1 MFLDELVITDKFGD
15 TIRTVKFKKGLNL
28 ILGISDKKGTTNN
41 IGKTTLIRCI
51 DFCLGGK
58 IDQIYMDKEFKNKN
72 MNVYGFLQ
80 KNQPSFQLKIKDD
93 LASKSITYTVS
104 RTVHFNNNQIKST
117 DAIIANDENIE
128 FKDFNAELKKI
139 FFGSESKKPT
149 FRELI
154 AKFIRKDEQQVSNV
168 LKYLSPFT
176 QSAEYEKI
184 HLFLFG
190 FNFDEVLQKKNDI
203 EKELKKRTDI
213 LNALKSQFNI
223 TDLVQILNILKQS
236 LGELTQKRDE
246 FKIDEKYEIEEEE
259 LRSIQLN
266 LINLE
271 KNISDLQ
278 LKKAISE
285 QQCDN
290 IKKDFFDQDV
300 NSLKL
305 MYEEVGFYAE
315 NMHKSFEEVVTF
327 HNKMLKNELDYTI
340 SKIKQ
345 YDARLNELAQS
356 RQTSA
361 QKYSEIL
368 ERLSKTGSLAEYTKL
383 NEQIEKISEKK
394 GRAEQQIEDIQK
406 NQKSCDDLR
415 MELQNIVD
423 QIDRKLTS
431 FNEKL
436 ALFNSFF
443 TSYSKKLYDQEF
455 FLSYEQNNDMIKFSI
470 KDMNGNEGPG
480 KKQAI
485 ISAFDLAYINFINAL
500 KLKFPKFSAI
510 DKVEIVDIDK
520 LTQLFDISNEIEGQF
535 IIPIIYDKIENI
547 YEKYKK
553 DSIITLSE
561 SNKFFKF

>member
-72 MNVYGFLQ
+72 INVYDFLQ

-93 LASKSITYTVS
+93 LASESITHTIS
-104 RTVHFNNNQIKST
+104 RTIYFDNNKIKST
-117 DAIIANDENIE
+117 DAIIAHGNNVE
-128 FKDFNAELKKI
+128 FKDFNTELKKI
-139 FFGSESKKPT
+139 FFDSTSQKPT

-154 AKFIRKDEQQVSNV
+154 AKFIRKDDQQVSNV
-168 LKYLSPFT
+168 LNYVSPYT
-176 QSAEYEKI
+176 SAAVYEKI

-190 FNFDEVLQKKNDI
+190 FSFDDILQKKNDI
-203 EKELKKRTDI
+203 EKKLKKNTDV
-213 LNALKSQFNI
+213 LDALRSQFDI
-223 TDLVQILNILKQS
+223 KDLIQILNILKKD
-236 LGELTQKRDE
+236 LRELTQKRDE
-246 FKIDEKYEIEEEE
+246 FKIDEKYELEEEE
-259 LRSIQLN
+259 LKDIQICLMSI
-266 LINLE
+266 E

-285 QQCDN
+285 TQRDN
-290 IKKDFFDQDV
+290 IQKDFFTQDIG
-300 NSLKL
+300 SLKL
-305 MYEEVGFYAE
+305 MYEEVKFYTE
-315 NMHKSFEEVVTF
+315 NMHKSFEEVVAF
-327 HNKMLKNELDYTI
+327 HNKMLKNELNYTLN
-340 SKIKQ
+340 KIKQ
-345 YDARLNELAQS
+345 YNADLSKLTHN
-356 RQTSA
+356 RQIIA
-361 QKYSEIL
+361 KEYSDIL
-368 ERLSKTGSLAEYTKL
+368 KRLSKTGSLAEYTKL
-383 NEQIEKISEKK
+383 NEQIEKISEKR
-394 GRAEQQIEDIQK
+394 GRTEQQIEDIQK
-406 NQKSCDDLR
+406 NQKSCDDLKT
-415 MELQNIVD
+415 ELQNIVN
-423 QIDRKLTS
+423 QIDQKLIS
-431 FNEKL
+431 FDEKL
-436 ALFNSFF
+436 AKFNSFF

-455 FLSYEQNNDMIKFSI
+455 FLSYKQDNDIIKFSI

-500 KLKFPKFSAI
+500 NLKFPKFSAI
-510 DKVEIVDIDK
+510 DKVEIVDVDK
-520 LTQLFDISNEIEGQF
+520 LSQLFDISNEIKGQL

-547 YEKYKK
+547 YKKYEK